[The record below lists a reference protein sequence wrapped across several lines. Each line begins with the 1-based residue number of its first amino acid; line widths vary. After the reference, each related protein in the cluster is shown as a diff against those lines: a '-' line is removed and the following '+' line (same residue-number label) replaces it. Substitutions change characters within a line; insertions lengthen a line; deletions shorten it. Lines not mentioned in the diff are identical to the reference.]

1 MIHLTRGRNTK
12 PTVALAEAIWSLIG
26 QRMRPSM
33 KRTTTL
39 FFLLVVASFVLSAC
53 TMAHVT
59 GHSAVGIKRRAR
71 PETCQLAVVR
81 ETEVAMHFPKHE
93 LIGVIAVEGA
103 VGIEAS
109 HPDVKELVRPRACQ
123 IGGEVL
129 SVRAFVQDGHPSQ
142 FQFMVYAQRLDP
154 AQPQAF

>member
-1 MIHLTRGRNTK
+1 MIHLERREDETECRVLGSGLMEDRAED
-12 PTVALAEAIWSLIG
+12 AL
-26 QRMRPSM
+26 SM
-33 KRTTTL
+33 KRTT
-39 FFLLVVASFVLSAC
+39 LLLLLSSILLSAC
-53 TMAHVT
+53 SMAHVT
-59 GHSAVGIKRRAR
+59 GHSAVGIKRRPR

-103 VGIEAS
+103 VGVEAT
-109 HPDVKELVRPRACQ
+109 HPDVKELVRPRACE

-154 AQPQAF
+154 AKPVAF